1 MHGDMVWE
9 RAGNHL
15 EADSQD
21 EGDSTKND
29 GSQGNDDDGEGGDNA
44 ASTNKTKFTTR
55 KARAQRRAA
64 GLHRKRLRDSL
75 QMELAAV
82 PKVAGVQIEHPA
94 LAQPISMR
102 MLLAK
107 RCEAAAIEMT
117 TDNLRALS
125 KMCTH
130 DMLEGVVCEPRRKP
144 GARKRG
150 GCEGSGF
157 YLTPDYQRWFGKLRR
172 GTQRCSPLNPPPSH
186 IPTLHT
192 HALDEHVTES

>member
-29 GSQGNDDDGEGGDNA
+29 GIEEDDDDGKGGDNA
-44 ASTNKTKFTTR
+44 ASTKKKKFTTTR
-55 KARAQRRAA
+55 ARAQRRSAA
-64 GLHRKRLRDSL
+64 LHRKRLRLSL
-75 QMELAAV
+75 QAELAAL
-82 PKVAGVQIEHPA
+82 PGSAFVQIEHPA
-94 LAQPISMR
+94 LAEPISMR
-102 MLLAK
+102 MLLEK
-107 RCEAAAIEMT
+107 SSSAAAIEMT

-125 KMCTH
+125 TMCTH
-130 DMLEGVVCEPRRKP
+130 DIREGVVCEPRRKP

-157 YLTPDYQRWFGKLRR
+157 YLTPDYLRWFGKLRR
-172 GTQRCSPLNPPPSH
+172 GTQRCSPLTPPPSH

-192 HALDEHVTES
+192 HALDEHVTEL